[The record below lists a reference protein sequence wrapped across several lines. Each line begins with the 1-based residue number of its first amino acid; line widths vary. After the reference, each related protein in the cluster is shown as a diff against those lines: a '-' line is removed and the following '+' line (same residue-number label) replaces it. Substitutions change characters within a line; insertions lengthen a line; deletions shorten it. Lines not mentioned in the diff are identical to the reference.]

1 MGTGTG
7 PEVIARRA
15 PQNKPPLKDVMA
27 EPQDKTPS
35 AKPKPKRET
44 VREPKRLNR
53 AVAVSEALGR
63 ALDPALKKRGFASRD
78 LLQHWAVI
86 APEPY
91 GRVSRPEKLSWPR
104 GERGAGGA
112 VLYICC
118 HPGHAL
124 ALSHEGD
131 RLAQAINRYF
141 GYVLVDE
148 VRLSAA
154 PFLAEPP
161 KKPGPP
167 VAPPE
172 RAAAI
177 AQQVKGIEDEGL
189 REALAGLGRA
199 IAARREG

>member
-1 MGTGTG
+1 
-7 PEVIARRA
+7 
-15 PQNKPPLKDVMA
+15 MA
-27 EPQDKTPS
+27 EPQDK
-35 AKPKPKRET
+35 KPKREKLP
-44 VREPKRLNR
+44 EPRRLNR

-91 GRVSRPEKLSWPR
+91 GRISRPEKLSWPR

-112 VLYICC
+112 VLHLCC

-124 ALSHEGD
+124 TLSHEGD
-131 RLAQAINRYF
+131 RVAQAINRYF
-141 GYVLVDE
+141 GYVLVDA

-154 PFLAEPP
+154 PFLAAAP
-161 KKPGPP
+161 KKPGPR

-177 AQQVKGIEDEGL
+177 AQQVSSIEDEAL

-199 IAARREG
+199 IAARRDG